1 MPRVISIYLPES
13 CMWIQNLAR
22 ILQDSCKI
30 SHSKGVDEK
39 SHLFSVLLI
48 KNSDISHDIW
58 FSVSFSYQKH
68 INIFSGIQNL
78 ARFLQVSCKILNP
91 GYFFFHWI
99 RLRKLFSKQKLASK
113 MFPKTLVPRFIFWPW
128 LISCK
133 TLARILQVLNHL
145 ARFLQDL
152 NPLITRDLLIVN
164 HFLTSQLSAE
174 LSISLLPIRLEVI
187 WHHIIENS
195 NFTLILSVEM
205 RINIKQKH
213 TAISF
218 QLDKNNPK
226 LS

>member
-1 MPRVISIYLPES
+1 MIFVVHWTLKRRIWLPRVISIYLSES

-68 INIFSGIQNL
+68 INNFSGIQNL
-78 ARFLQVSCKILNP
+78 ARFLQDSCKILNP
-91 GYFFFHWI
+91 GYSFFHWI
-99 RLRKLFSKQKLASK
+99 RLRNLFSKQKLASK

-133 TLARILQVLNHL
+133 ILARILQVLNHL

-152 NPLITRDLLIVN
+152 NPLITRDD
-164 HFLTSQLSAE
+164 LTS
-174 LSISLLPIRLEVI
+174 ISQIQE
-187 WHHIIENS
+187 
-195 NFTLILSVEM
+195 SVQY
-205 RINIKQKH
+205 INISMSYFRF
-213 TAISF
+213 I
-218 QLDKNNPK
+218 
-226 LS
+226 

>member
-1 MPRVISIYLPES
+1 MPRVISIYLSES

-68 INIFSGIQNL
+68 INIFSGIQSL
-78 ARFLQVSCKILNP
+78 ARFLQDFGSWL
-91 GYFFFHWI
+91 FFFHWI
-99 RLRKLFSKQKLASK
+99 RLRNLCSKQKLASK

-133 TLARILQVLNHL
+133 ILARILQVLNHL

-152 NPLITRDLLIVN
+152 NPLITREIALGLL
-164 HFLTSQLSAE
+164 
-174 LSISLLPIRLEVI
+174 
-187 WHHIIENS
+187 
-195 NFTLILSVEM
+195 
-205 RINIKQKH
+205 
-213 TAISF
+213 
-218 QLDKNNPK
+218 
-226 LS
+226 

>member
-1 MPRVISIYLPES
+1 MPRVTSIYLSES

-39 SHLFSVLLI
+39 SHLFSVFLI

-78 ARFLQVSCKILNP
+78 ARFLQDFEFWL
-91 GYFFFHWI
+91 FFFHWN
-99 RLRKLFSKQKLASK
+99 RLRYLCSKQKSAAK
-113 MFPKTLVPRFIFWPW
+113 MFPKTLVHRFIFWPW

-133 TLARILQVLNHL
+133 ILARILQVLNHL

-152 NPLITRDLLIVN
+152 NPLITRVTT
-164 HFLTSQLSAE
+164 TSPL
-174 LSISLLPIRLEVI
+174 VI
-187 WHHIIENS
+187 
-195 NFTLILSVEM
+195 T
-205 RINIKQKH
+205 
-213 TAISF
+213 
-218 QLDKNNPK
+218 
-226 LS
+226 

>member
-1 MPRVISIYLPES
+1 MPRVISIYLSES

-58 FSVSFSYQKH
+58 FSISFSYQKH
-68 INIFSGIQNL
+68 INIFSRIQNL
-78 ARFLQVSCKILNP
+78 ARFLQDSCKILNP

-99 RLRKLFSKQKLASK
+99 RLRNLFSKQKLASK

-133 TLARILQVLNHL
+133 ILARILQVLNHL

-152 NPLITRDLLIVN
+152 NPLITR
-164 HFLTSQLSAE
+164 AG
-174 LSISLLPIRLEVI
+174 LPNR
-187 WHHIIENS
+187 S
-195 NFTLILSVEM
+195 TRSD
-205 RINIKQKH
+205 
-213 TAISF
+213 S
-218 QLDKNNPK
+218 
-226 LS
+226 

>member
-1 MPRVISIYLPES
+1 MPRVISIYLSES

-48 KNSDISHDIW
+48 KNSDISRDIW

-68 INIFSGIQNL
+68 INNFSGIQNL
-78 ARFLQVSCKILNP
+78 ARFLQDSCKILNP
-91 GYFFFHWI
+91 GYSFFHWI
-99 RLRKLFSKQKLASK
+99 RLRNLFSKQKLASK

-133 TLARILQVLNHL
+133 ILARILQVLNHL

-152 NPLITRDLLIVN
+152 NPLITRVLVYFYYFINNGLQLWQHNFKRPLKKCEIAKFGFSSFVAHFRVTIEIFWDWLR
-164 HFLTSQLSAE
+164 HFLTGILIKLQ
-174 LSISLLPIRLEVI
+174 
-187 WHHIIENS
+187 IE
-195 NFTLILSVEM
+195 F
-205 RINIKQKH
+205 RR
-213 TAISF
+213 
-218 QLDKNNPK
+218 
-226 LS
+226 